1 MARIQMASYG
11 LVQNKRQMFKKCKL
25 FCIFYSMKLAVHKE
39 DLRIRR
45 TKESIYTAFK
55 QMVCEMPYEK
65 ITVKA
70 LADRAMIN
78 RNTFYLH
85 YESTDDV
92 LREIQAGYMERYIE
106 LVKDYNYLD
115 NQKEIVRSFFEFMES
130 QDEFFKKITCDSRL
144 DYVREPMQRKV
155 LAHTHSKT
163 TRLHTKQVCIQN
175 IVRAFNNTTLALY
188 RQWVQDGR
196 KIPLKQMIDLA
207 ATLMEGGI
215 KAFAN
220 RE

>member
-1 MARIQMASYG
+1 MKTDRRVIKTEMALEAA
-11 LVQNKRQMFKKCKL
+11 LLKL
-25 FCIFYSMKLAVHKE
+25 MRGK
-39 DLRIRR
+39 
-45 TKESIYTAFK
+45 SIE
-55 QMVCEMPYEK
+55 Q
-65 ITVKA
+65 ITTTELCREA
-70 LADRAMIN
+70 GIN

-92 LREIQAGYMERYIE
+92 LREIQEGYMERYIE

-115 NQKEIVRSFFEFMES
+115 NQKEIVLSFFEFMES

>member
-1 MARIQMASYG
+1 MYIGTM
-11 LVQNKRQMFKKCKL
+11 
-25 FCIFYSMKLAVHKE
+25 IKE
-39 DLRIRR
+39 DLRVKR
-45 TKESIYTAFK
+45 TRESIRTALK
-55 QMVCEMPYEK
+55 QMVMEMPYEK

-70 LADRAMIN
+70 LTDRAMVN

-85 YESTDDV
+85 YESADEV
-92 LREIQAGYMERYIE
+92 LREIQADYMERYLK
-106 LVKDYNYLD
+106 LVEPYNYMD
-115 NQKEIVRSFFEFMES
+115 NQREVVRCFFEFMES

-175 IVRAFNNTTLALY
+175 IVQVFNNTTLSLY

-196 KIPLKQMIDLA
+196 KIPLKQMIELA

>member
-1 MARIQMASYG
+1 MYIGTM
-11 LVQNKRQMFKKCKL
+11 
-25 FCIFYSMKLAVHKE
+25 IKE
-39 DLRIRR
+39 DLRVKRTREYIR
-45 TKESIYTAFK
+45 TALK
-55 QMVCEMPYEK
+55 QMVMEMPYEK

-70 LADRAMIN
+70 LTDRAMVN

-85 YESTDDV
+85 YESADEV
-92 LREIQAGYMERYIE
+92 LREIQADYMERYLK
-106 LVKDYNYLD
+106 LVEPYNYLD

-175 IVRAFNNTTLALY
+175 IIRAFNNTTLALY
-188 RQWVQDGR
+188 RQWVQDDR
-196 KIPLKQMIDLA
+196 KIPLQQMIDLA

>member
-1 MARIQMASYG
+1 
-11 LVQNKRQMFKKCKL
+11 
-25 FCIFYSMKLAVHKE
+25 MKPAVHKE

-92 LREIQAGYMERYIE
+92 LREIQEGYMERYIE

-115 NQKEIVRSFFEFMES
+115 NQKEIVLSFFEFMES

-175 IVRAFNNTTLALY
+175 IVRAFNNTALALY

-196 KIPLKQMIDLA
+196 KIPLQQMIDLA
-207 ATLMEGGI
+207 AALMEGGV
-215 KAFAN
+215 KTLN
-220 RE
+220 L

>member
-1 MARIQMASYG
+1 
-11 LVQNKRQMFKKCKL
+11 
-25 FCIFYSMKLAVHKE
+25 MKPTAHKE

-115 NQKEIVRSFFEFMES
+115 NQREIVRSFFEFMES
-130 QDEFFKKITCDSRL
+130 QDEFFKKITCDPRL

-155 LAHTHSKT
+155 MAKSHGKSA
-163 TRLHTKQVCIQN
+163 RLREKQASVQN
-175 IVRAFNNTTLALY
+175 IVQAYNNTTLQLY

-196 KIPLKQMIDLA
+196 KIPLQQMIDLA

>member
-1 MARIQMASYG
+1 
-11 LVQNKRQMFKKCKL
+11 
-25 FCIFYSMKLAVHKE
+25 MKPATHKE

-45 TKESIYTAFK
+45 TKESIHTAFK

-115 NQKEIVRSFFEFMES
+115 NQKEIVLSFFEFMES

-144 DYVREPMQRKV
+144 DYVR
-155 LAHTHSKT
+155 
-163 TRLHTKQVCIQN
+163 
-175 IVRAFNNTTLALY
+175 
-188 RQWVQDGR
+188 
-196 KIPLKQMIDLA
+196 
-207 ATLMEGGI
+207 
-215 KAFAN
+215 
-220 RE
+220 

>member
-1 MARIQMASYG
+1 
-11 LVQNKRQMFKKCKL
+11 
-25 FCIFYSMKLAVHKE
+25 MKPVAHKE

-115 NQKEIVRSFFEFMES
+115 NQREIVRSFFEFMES

-163 TRLHTKQVCIQN
+163 TRLHTKQVCIR
-175 IVRAFNNTTLALY
+175 ISCRCSTTPRSRYTAS
-188 RQWVQDGR
+188 GC
-196 KIPLKQMIDLA
+196 KTA
-207 ATLMEGGI
+207 AKSRLS
-215 KAFAN
+215 K
-220 RE
+220 